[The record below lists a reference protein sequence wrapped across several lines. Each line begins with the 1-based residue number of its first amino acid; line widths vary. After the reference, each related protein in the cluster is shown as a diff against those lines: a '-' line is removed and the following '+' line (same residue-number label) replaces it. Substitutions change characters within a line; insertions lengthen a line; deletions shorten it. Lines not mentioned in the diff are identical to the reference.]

1 MGRNPFANKPTQPI
15 PADEEASSPFPTF
28 STSEPATP
36 PPSEAGSVRSHIE
49 NIPAANFHAK
59 KREDKRARTPILF
72 VRHLDDLRPRLDQA
86 AEKLEVPRDMLV
98 RFLLETGLARHRTG
112 EAPLVPVLHQRLT
125 LYPADPPRGK
135 KRKSQPQTAKG
146 IGFRGIPE
154 ATRQALADL
163 AEQELG
169 VPSWQVI
176 RRLLENG
183 LTAWEQGRLPI
194 PVHTVTTPENTLFP
208 GS

>member
-1 MGRNPFANKPTQPI
+1 MGRNPFANKPTNPT
-15 PADEEASSPFPTF
+15 PESAASPFP
-28 STSEPATP
+28 ATP
-36 PPSEAGSVRSHIE
+36 FDEPPAPLAGHEAGSVRSHIE
-49 NIPAANFHAK
+49 NIPTANFHPK
-59 KREDKRARTPILF
+59 KREDKRERTPILF

-98 RFLLETGLARHRTG
+98 RFLLETGLARHRSG

-135 KRKSQPQTAKG
+135 KRKSQQTAKG

-163 AEQELG
+163 AEHELS

-176 RRLLENG
+176 RSFLENG
-183 LTAWEQGRLPI
+183 LTAWEQGQLQI

>member
-1 MGRNPFANKPTQPI
+1 MGRNPFANKSTQP
-15 PADEEASSPFPTF
+15 PAPQEEGTSSPFSSF
-28 STSEPATP
+28 ASGEPSTP
-36 PPSEAGSVRSHIE
+36 PVDAGSIRSHIE
-49 NIPAANFHAK
+49 NIPAANFQPR
-59 KREDKRARTPILF
+59 KREDKRVRTPILF

-98 RFLLETGLARHRTG
+98 RFLLETGLARHRSG

-135 KRKSQPQTAKG
+135 KRKSQQTAKG

-154 ATRQALADL
+154 ATRQALSDL
-163 AEQELG
+163 AEDELS

-176 RRLLENG
+176 RMFLENG
-183 LTAWEQGRLPI
+183 LTAWEQGLLHI

-208 GS
+208 GL